1 MNFSRKIII
10 MVQTNW
16 GQIRIQ
22 AAIAAMQGILAN
34 RYING
39 SYSDGYCTKHT
50 TISQNKVAKEAVVYA
65 DSLIEELKKA
75 K

>member
-1 MNFSRKIII
+1 MIAEDWEKAR
-10 MVQTNW
+10 V
-16 GQIRIQ
+16 Q
-22 AAIAAMQGILAN
+22 AAIAAMQGILSN

-50 TISQNKVAKEAVVYA
+50 TISQNKVANEAIVYA
-65 DSLIEELKKA
+65 DALIEELKKE